1 MTRCNDTGFISCEP
15 EDICKNV
22 TSCVN
27 CGRQMHYYKGIWY
40 NWDNWPAKADDTD
53 FGQELKLVIKN
64 KPGAEG

>member
-1 MTRCNDTGFISCEP
+1 
-15 EDICKNV
+15 
-22 TSCVN
+22 
-27 CGRQMHYYKGIWY
+27 MHYYKGIWY